1 VSIALRTSIA
11 APASPVLISQPS
23 EQLTQWATPEP
34 GLWIATRRGEYA
46 GMLEERDGKVLAVS
60 ATGALVGTFDNV
72 ADAQRILMPE
82 MFTHSKQFRPD
93 MRLAGAAVTSG
104 VAAVMM
110 AIAAFVV
117 IVGLP

>member
-11 APASPVLISQPS
+11 TPLSPMPVSPPS

-34 GLWIATRRGEYA
+34 GLWIATRSGEYA
-46 GMLEERDGKVLAVS
+46 GMLEERDGKIFAVS
-60 ATGALVGTFDNV
+60 ATGSPMGIFDSIV
-72 ADAQRILMPE
+72 DAQRVLIPE
-82 MFTHSKQFRPD
+82 MFVYSNQFRPD

-104 VAAVMM
+104 VAAVLM
-110 AIAAFVV
+110 AVAAFIV